1 MPTPLV
7 TPLVYL
13 TVALVW
19 AGGWIAGKVGV
30 AAAPPLELSAVRYA
44 IAGVLLL
51 AITRLWRVPLPTGRL
66 GLVAL
71 AAAFGVLGYNAFVF
85 VGLTLTPA
93 SDAALIVPTLVPVL
107 TAVAATSIGE
117 PLTGNKVLGLVV
129 SSAGAALVIATGG
142 DLGGELSERRLA
154 GDLLHLAGAACWAG
168 YATIGAVVL
177 RGASPLAYVTLTS
190 CLGAAM
196 LFPLGFLER
205 GYTDVPSWTAVAW
218 SALGFMVVFATVVGF
233 VLFYWAVR
241 RFGAGLGSMVTYL
254 VPVATLALAFVVL
267 GERPQPL
274 QLVGGAVIL
283 TGVRLATWRRRA
295 GVPLAGTAPA

>member
-1 MPTPLV
+1 VPAPLS
-7 TPLVYL
+7 TALVYS

-19 AGGWIAGKVGV
+19 AGGWIAGKIGV
-30 AAAPPLELSAVRYA
+30 TAAPPLELSAVRYA

-51 AITRLWRVPLPTGRL
+51 AITRLWRVPLPTSRL

-71 AAAFGVLGYNAFVF
+71 AAAFGILGYNAFVF

-93 SDAALIVPTLVPVL
+93 SDAALIVPTLLPVL
-107 TAVAATSIGE
+107 TAVAATLIGE
-117 PLTGNKVLGLVV
+117 PLTGTKVLGLAV
-129 SSAGAALVIATGG
+129 SSAGAALVIATGQG
-142 DLGGELSERRLA
+142 LGGELSERRLA

-168 YATIGAVVL
+168 YAAIGAVVL

-190 CLGAAM
+190 LLGAAM

-205 GYTDVPSWTAVAW
+205 GYADVPSWTGVAW
-218 SALGFMVVFATVVGF
+218 SALGFLVVFSTVVGF

-241 RFGAGLGSMVTYL
+241 RFGAGLGTMVTYL
-254 VPVATLALAFVVL
+254 VPIATLALAFLVL

-274 QLVGGAVIL
+274 QLAGGAVIL
-283 TGVRLATWRRRA
+283 AGVRLATWRRRVA
-295 GVPLAGTAPA
+295 APVEETAAA